1 MVWKKKKRLSGKNA
15 HYSISKKLRK
25 ENKSTEE
32 FELMLN
38 NLSLED
44 IIALK
49 LELATK
55 PFGGK
60 CYGIPIWHSTREIV
74 QDAMLKMA
82 LSTTRSKREAARFLG
97 LIPQDLRKLIKKYNT
112 ESFFEEEVK
121 NT

>member
-1 MVWKKKKRLSGKNA
+1 MAWKKKKRLSGKNA
-15 HYSISKKLRK
+15 HYSVSKKLRS
-25 ENKSTEE
+25 EQLSSEE

-38 NLSLED
+38 ALSLED

-60 CYGIPIWHSTREIV
+60 CFGIPIWHSTREIV

-82 LSTTRSKREAARFLG
+82 LSTTRSKREGARFLG
-97 LIPQDLRKLIKKYNT
+97 LLPSDFRHLLKKYNT
-112 ESFFEEEVK
+112 ESFFEKKDE
-121 NT
+121 